1 MSDKPVPP
9 AGENLE
15 NPVQRQVQEPQRADS
30 PPPQDASSANPAG
43 NPADAAN
50 SLDPS
55 SAMSGMD
62 GMSPDSFLGPIQQI
76 GSQIG
81 QLPQQLQQAMGP
93 AMSGLQ
99 QPLSMLQGLGSQAG
113 GLPNSVA
120 PKLPQTGAPG
130 GQGGDKTKLDPDQA
144 HETTSKAEGEVAQ
157 HSAAAAPQALA
168 GHTPVDMT
176 TTLIGNTH
184 SSVRTG
190 IRGHLVSKSGADAGS
205 RRSGISMIEG
215 ADTAGASQQTG
226 VQGRLI

>member
-15 NPVQRQVQEPQRADS
+15 SPVQRQVQEPQRADS
-30 PPPQDASSANPAG
+30 TSPQDAAEANPAG

-62 GMSPDSFLGPIQQI
+62 GLSPDSFLGPIQQI

-113 GLPNSVA
+113 GLPSSVA
-120 PKLPQTGAPG
+120 PKLPPTGAPG
-130 GQGGDKTKLDPDQA
+130 GQGGDKTKLDPEQA
-144 HETTSKAEGEVAQ
+144 HADTSKAEADVAQ
-157 HSAAAAPQALA
+157 HASPAAPQTLA
-168 GHTPVDMT
+168 GHSPTDMSI
-176 TTLIGNTH
+176 TLIGSAHSGLQNT
-184 SSVRTG
+184 
-190 IRGHLVSKSGADAGS
+190 IRGHLATKSQADAGS
-205 RRSGISMIEG
+205 RRAGISLIEG
-215 ADTAGASQQTG
+215 ADTTGASQQTG